1 MKIAMIL
8 DSPFPPDPRVENEAL
23 ALVDAGHE
31 VTIFCLTYSNSV
43 PVSMEYK
50 GIHVIRMK
58 VNRFYRSISALAYT
72 FPLYHYLIKKKLSQV
87 FDPTD
92 YDAVHIHDIQSARSV
107 FNLVKDITIKKVLDL
122 HENRPEIMKYYEH
135 VNSFLGKLLI
145 NPSKW
150 KFFERRYIDRSDA
163 VIVVTESAKKYY
175 EKNYE
180 QDDSKF
186 VVVPNSVTESFYQN
200 RIIDEGVVEK
210 YKNRFVVLY
219 LGNTGERRGIEEAI
233 EAIYLLKDD
242 IPEIM
247 FLCVGSSKSDE
258 KWNTLV
264 REYNLENHV
273 HLLGWQDF
281 EKFPT
286 YLEVGDVGISP
297 LHKNIHHDT
306 TYANKLFQY
315 QAFKL
320 PLVVSDCDAQSEV
333 VKSSSCGFVHE
344 ERNVNDLAD
353 KIKRLAKDEELRIEM
368 GENGYQAL
376 REKYSW
382 EKVSKQLITL
392 YEA

>member
-1 MKIAMIL
+1 MIL

-23 ALVDAGHE
+23 ALINAGHE
-31 VTIFCLTYSNSV
+31 VTIFCLTYSESI
-43 PVSMEYK
+43 PMSMEYK

-72 FPLYHYLIKKKLSQV
+72 IPFYHYLLKKKLSQV
-87 FDPTD
+87 FDPAD
-92 YDAVHIHDIQSARSV
+92 YEAVHIHDIQSARSV
-107 FNLVKDITIKKVLDL
+107 FDLVEGIPIKKVLDL

-135 VNSFLGKLLI
+135 VNSFLGKRLI

-150 KFFERRYIDRSDA
+150 KFFERQYINRSDA

-175 EKNYE
+175 KQIYDEE
-180 QDDSKF
+180 DSKF

-200 RIIDEGVVEK
+200 RIIDEAVVEK
-210 YKNRFVVLY
+210 YTNRFVVLY

-258 KWNTLV
+258 KWNMLV
-264 REYNLENHV
+264 HNYNLENHV
-273 HLLGWQDF
+273 HMLGWQDF

-286 YLEVGDVGISP
+286 FLKAGDIGISP

-320 PLVVSDCDAQSEV
+320 PLVVSDCDAQADV
-333 VKSSSCGFVHE
+333 VNNSICGFVHE

-353 KIKRLAKDEELRIEM
+353 KIKRLAKDEKLRKEM

-382 EKVSKQLITL
+382 ERVSKQLITI
-392 YEA
+392 YDA